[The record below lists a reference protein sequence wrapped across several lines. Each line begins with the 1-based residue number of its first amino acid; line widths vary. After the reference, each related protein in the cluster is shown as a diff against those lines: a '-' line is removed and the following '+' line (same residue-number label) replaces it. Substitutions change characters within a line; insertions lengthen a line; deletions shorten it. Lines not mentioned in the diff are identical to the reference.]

1 MPIKA
6 VMPGYADVPTS
17 VQTFQVSR
25 VTLADIAAG
34 KF

>member
-6 VMPGYADVPTS
+6 VMPADGNLPSS

-25 VTLADIAAG
+25 VTLAGVEAG
-34 KF
+34 RF